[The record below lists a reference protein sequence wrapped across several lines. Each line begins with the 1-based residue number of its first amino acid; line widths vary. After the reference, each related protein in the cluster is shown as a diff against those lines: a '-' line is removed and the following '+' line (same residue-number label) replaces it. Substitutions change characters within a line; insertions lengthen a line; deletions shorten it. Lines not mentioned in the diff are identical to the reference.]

1 MLALSRR
8 KALICSPLL
17 ISLFALSA
25 CISPG
30 QPPAPPLPAL
40 AKAAPFT
47 SADANF
53 VQQLNEMDLT
63 HIALAN
69 LAKTHSAR
77 NDIAL
82 LSPTI
87 VKDLTANHDTLTKLA
102 TDHTLTLPTK
112 PSAQNQK
119 IIDRLQHLYGAAFD
133 RGYSRYFMSS
143 TTKMKSAITAE
154 ITTSKNTDLV
164 KLATDTNTKITTYQS
179 QIK

>member
-1 MLALSRR
+1 MLALSRC
-8 KALICSPLL
+8 KALTYSPLL
-17 ISLFALSA
+17 IGLFALSA

-40 AKAAPFT
+40 AQAAPFT

-87 VKDLTANHDTLTKLA
+87 VKDLTENHNTLTKLA
-102 TDHTLTLPTK
+102 TTHTLTLPAK

-119 IIDRLQHLYGAAFD
+119 IIDRLQHLFGSAFD
-133 RGYSRYFMSS
+133 RSYSRYFMSS
-143 TTKMKSAITAE
+143 TAKMKLVLTTE
-154 ITTSKNTDLV
+154 ITTSKNTDLI
-164 KLATDTNTKITTYQS
+164 KIATDIMTKIKTYQS

>member
-1 MLALSRR
+1 MLALFRR
-8 KALICSPLL
+8 KALMCSPLL
-17 ISLFALSA
+17 VSLFALSA

-47 SADANF
+47 STDANF
-53 VQQLNEMDLT
+53 AQQLNEMDLT

-77 NDIAL
+77 SDIAL
-82 LSPTI
+82 LSLTI
-87 VKDLTANHDTLTKLA
+87 VKDLTENHDTLSKLA
-102 TDHTLTLPTK
+102 TAHTLTLPAK

-119 IIDRLQHLYGAAFD
+119 VIDRLQHLYGAAFD
-133 RGYSRYFMSS
+133 RSYSRYFMSS
-143 TTKMKSAITAE
+143 TNKMTSVLTTE

-164 KLATDTNTKITTYQS
+164 KLATDTKTKIITYQS